1 VLLGAGSVLTAEQA
15 RKRAREVLAQATL
28 GHDPQGEKAERRAKD
43 KLTLLG
49 VISEYLAGKEQ
60 QLRPKSLRETTRYLT
75 DAGYFGP
82 LHRLPIDSVTRK
94 DVAALLVQI
103 ARTRGATTSSL
114 ARSALSAFY
123 TWCMQAG
130 MAETNPVIG
139 VLRVNSHPRDRVLS
153 DAELAKIWKATAHSG
168 AFGTIVRLLILT
180 GARRAEIGGLAW
192 SEVDLTTGVWTLPKE
207 RSKNHRAHALPVPA
221 AAMDLILKVP
231 ARVERDRLFGW
242 RHAGGFSD
250 WAGSKRRLDARVNLP
265 DWRVHDIRRSVAT
278 GMADIGIAPH
288 VIEEVLNHR
297 SGHRAGVAGIY
308 NRSSYEREV
317 RAALAM
323 WADHINSLI
332 EGDARKVVAFRT
344 ENKSQYT

>member
-1 VLLGAGSVLTAEQA
+1 MKLDAKSIAALKLDGRRDVIHFDDALPGFGYRLRQGAGGKINASWVAQYRRAGGTRRVLLGAGSVLTAEQA

-49 VISEYLAGKEQ
+49 VVSEYLAGKEQ

-82 LHRLPIDSVTRK
+82 LHRLPINSVTRK

-168 AFGTIVRLLILT
+168 DLSARLS
-180 GARRAEIGGLAW
+180 A
-192 SEVDLTTGVWTLPKE
+192 
-207 RSKNHRAHALPVPA
+207 
-221 AAMDLILKVP
+221 
-231 ARVERDRLFGW
+231 
-242 RHAGGFSD
+242 
-250 WAGSKRRLDARVNLP
+250 
-265 DWRVHDIRRSVAT
+265 
-278 GMADIGIAPH
+278 
-288 VIEEVLNHR
+288 
-297 SGHRAGVAGIY
+297 Y
-308 NRSSYEREV
+308 
-317 RAALAM
+317 
-323 WADHINSLI
+323 
-332 EGDARKVVAFRT
+332 
-344 ENKSQYT
+344 